1 MMITVIRHTGLGGN
15 SIAIKL
21 NGKKVATIYPEQQIR
36 VELPEE
42 TATLRVSEWGF
53 KSKTIEVQDGETIE
67 ISNRKGTNKI
77 LFFLSPLF
85 LFTGSTLINIYGPTF
100 RFKITALTIFAA
112 VYLIAMFQINWYH
125 LKEYKK

>member
-15 SIAIKL
+15 TIAIKL

-67 ISNRKGTNKI
+67 II
-77 LFFLSPLF
+77 L
-85 LFTGSTLINIYGPTF
+85 TAHDAAAHESTVQGVYVKADHSAKSISADVT
-100 RFKITALTIFAA
+100 ITAPQQGERLTTA
-112 VYLIAMFQINWYH
+112 YKQG
-125 LKEYKK
+125 EYTLSLLHI

>member
-15 SIAIKL
+15 TIAIKL

-85 LFTGSTLINIYGPTF
+85 LSFF
-100 RFKITALTIFAA
+100 QRFLGH
-112 VYLIAMFQINWYH
+112 Y
-125 LKEYKK
+125 